1 MGTLGRASWAYVLK
15 VRLCILP
22 ASLFFPFPFPA
33 LDQIQLALFLS
44 YLLNL
49 GPYLVDSVVL
59 NIDSAVGTLTSLS
72 PRQLIHLP
80 PHKQTTL
87 QPPLKMTYTMTAHLC
102 KQIYAS
108 WRQTRQPSPE
118 PSISSS
124 PLSTSPSLMRPF
136 SRSPSPPAQRS
147 ERRPSNA
154 SESDWNPN
162 SRH

>member
-1 MGTLGRASWAYVLK
+1 
-15 VRLCILP
+15 
-22 ASLFFPFPFPA
+22 
-33 LDQIQLALFLS
+33 
-44 YLLNL
+44 
-49 GPYLVDSVVL
+49 
-59 NIDSAVGTLTSLS
+59 
-72 PRQLIHLP
+72 
-80 PHKQTTL
+80 
-87 QPPLKMTYTMTAHLC
+87 MTYTMTAHLC